1 MIYFNVILPTYYYD
15 TGVKNILENM
25 PLLDKNIIISI
36 FDNTK
41 NEKIYNVYL
50 KYKKRNTLPN
60 LYYYKSRPFKRPAV
74 NWNYGIR
81 VNDKLAK
88 SSFKNYMIVLH
99 QDEYLCKNF
108 FSILTSIIKK
118 NNYPDVINCSTIILK
133 KIKILNKIHT
143 TAQQRKFFY
152 DFNFYYIL
160 KRNFIGPTSSMVI
173 KFQNKHILFNTYY
186 SWLIDVEYYIKIFLN
201 YKKWVFTDEIFV
213 YSDQL
218 NKNSLTS
225 KLKSK
230 IYTLNKLETKLINKK
245 YNINNN
251 LSFLNIFD
259 IFVWVSIRIYNKIK
273 ISFNYKKFFH

>member
-1 MIYFNVILPTYYYD
+1 
-15 TGVKNILENM
+15 
-25 PLLDKNIIISI
+25 
-36 FDNTK
+36 
-41 NEKIYNVYL
+41 
-50 KYKKRNTLPN
+50 
-60 LYYYKSRPFKRPAV
+60 
-74 NWNYGIR
+74 
-81 VNDKLAK
+81 
-88 SSFKNYMIVLH
+88 
-99 QDEYLCKNF
+99 
-108 FSILTSIIKK
+108 
-118 NNYPDVINCSTIILK
+118 
-133 KIKILNKIHT
+133 
-143 TAQQRKFFY
+143 
-152 DFNFYYIL
+152 
-160 KRNFIGPTSSMVI
+160 MVI

-251 LSFLNIFD
+251 VSFLNIFD

>member
-1 MIYFNVILPTYYYD
+1 
-15 TGVKNILENM
+15 
-25 PLLDKNIIISI
+25 
-36 FDNTK
+36 
-41 NEKIYNVYL
+41 
-50 KYKKRNTLPN
+50 
-60 LYYYKSRPFKRPAV
+60 
-74 NWNYGIR
+74 
-81 VNDKLAK
+81 
-88 SSFKNYMIVLH
+88 
-99 QDEYLCKNF
+99 
-108 FSILTSIIKK
+108 
-118 NNYPDVINCSTIILK
+118 
-133 KIKILNKIHT
+133 
-143 TAQQRKFFY
+143 
-152 DFNFYYIL
+152 L

-251 LSFLNIFD
+251 VSFLNIFD